1 MVNFDD
7 VTKENIEE
15 HNPNWPNS
23 WSSIQK
29 INNWRLRIWK
39 TSSFF
44 NLTSHQPD
52 TDKTYLY
59 AKDQNETKF
68 FLINKWKSTVLK
80 HLNYNKAFIEFSN
93 DMDDIYKNIEEYNQ
107 NKKLKTLIVFKW
119 NDCWYG

>member
-1 MVNFDD
+1 MA
-7 VTKENIEE
+7 T
-15 HNPNWPNS
+15 NS

-29 INNWRLRIWK
+29 INNSRLRIWK
-39 TSSFF
+39 TNSLF

-52 TDKTYLY
+52 NDKTYLY
-59 AKDQNETKF
+59 VKDQNETKI

-93 DMDDIYKNIEEYNQ
+93 DMDDIYKNIEEYNP